1 MRHLAAIC
9 MLLAF
14 APAGIA
20 ADMTHEEAV
29 VRNTYAKLSYAVDIN
44 TAYRVLLAN
53 AAILPANT
61 KSDGRLAEQQDNLTR
76 QLIHEIRF
84 QRLGFQLSDFTC
96 GNLADIAG
104 AKYTDVFPAY
114 DGVSEDVIH
123 TAVETEKYSEAGR
136 TTTMETVTA
145 KWGPAGPGKTPDWTV
160 AQMIPVAEQELG
172 VAPLVSYCRFT
183 VTASLQGRSRTYK
196 AAFLFGPNGQ
206 AAPLDSVAGGDG
218 NNLVYFFQHPVYPNI
233 MLRTKIGDSPVT
245 RNFLEAN
252 ERSGAGCKS
261 GDACCDAKTL
271 QCGVFS
277 ADLLRE
283 RP

>member
-1 MRHLAAIC
+1 M
-9 MLLAF
+9 
-14 APAGIA
+14 A
-20 ADMTHEEAV
+20 ADMTHEEAA

-44 TAYRVLLAN
+44 TAYRVLLSN

-61 KSDGRLAEQQDNLTR
+61 KSDGRLAVQQDNLTR

-96 GNLADIAG
+96 GNLADIAD

-114 DGVSEDVIH
+114 DGVSDDVIH
-123 TAVETEKYSEAGR
+123 TTVQTEQYSEADR

-145 KWGPAGPGKTPDWTV
+145 KWGPAASGKTPDWAV
-160 AQMIPVAEQELG
+160 AQMIPVVEQELG
-172 VAPLVSYCRFT
+172 VAPLVRYCRFT

-196 AAFLFGPNGQ
+196 AAFLFGPSGQ
-206 AAPLDSVAGGDG
+206 AAPLDAVTGGDG

-233 MLRTKIGDSPVT
+233 MLRTKMGDSPVT
-245 RNFLEAN
+245 RNFLETN